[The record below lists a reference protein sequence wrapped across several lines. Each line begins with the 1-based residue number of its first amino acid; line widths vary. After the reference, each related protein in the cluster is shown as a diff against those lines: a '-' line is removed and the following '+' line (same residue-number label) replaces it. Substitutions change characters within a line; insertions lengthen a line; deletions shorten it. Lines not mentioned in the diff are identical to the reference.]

1 MIRPPPN
8 STRTDTLFPY
18 TTLFRSGHFLQFF
31 LAHRFHHRFRRALK
45 LAFGRVAALGG
56 QGGAGGLLLGLGLG
70 GHGVLLP
77 RVWNTPAKRV
87 VPGARRGLWR
97 APTSEPG
104 SRHGRS
110 WVVGVRHARRDGG
123 TGSGGGRLRE
133 RERGRGAWRGGV
145 GG

>member
-87 VPGARRGLWR
+87 VPGAWRGLWR
-97 APTSEPG
+97 AQTTESG
-104 SRHGRS
+104 SRHGRHC
-110 WVVGVRHARRDGG
+110 VEGVRPAPPAGG
-123 TGSGGGRLRE
+123 TERWRRRLRDQ
-133 RERGRGAWRGGV
+133 
-145 GG
+145 

>member
-97 APTSEPG
+97 AQTRSEEHKSELQSLMRNSSP
-104 SRHGRS
+104 
-110 WVVGVRHARRDGG
+110 VFC
-123 TGSGGGRLRE
+123 LKQKN
-133 RERGRGAWRGGV
+133 
-145 GG
+145 